1 MDENGSLEGNQHGD
15 LKCNWLDF
23 SKDGDLNQ

>member
-1 MDENGSLEGNQHGD
+1 MDEHGSFLSNQHGD
-15 LKCNWLDF
+15 LKCNLLDF